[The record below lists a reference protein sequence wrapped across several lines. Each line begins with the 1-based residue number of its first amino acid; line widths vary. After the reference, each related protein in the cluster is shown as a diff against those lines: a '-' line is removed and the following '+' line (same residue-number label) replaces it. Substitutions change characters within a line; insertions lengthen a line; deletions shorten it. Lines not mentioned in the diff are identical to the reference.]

1 MLARERAN
9 VIPAADFK
17 EILVNVQCS
26 SSLQLHFYV
35 TEQFSHVLV
44 QPNHERNPLEEL
56 SALADE
62 EREQVE
68 EEKEKTPR
76 AEASRG
82 EHCGITAED
91 LDFGMEEFEE
101 EAVDPKIAE
110 DASDSDSL
118 EELLDQL
125 SDGK

>member
-17 EILVNVQCS
+17 EILVN
-26 SSLQLHFYV
+26 LHTPPVPIFCKGAV
-35 TEQFSHVLV
+35 FLIMIFL

-62 EREQVE
+62 EGEQVE

-76 AEASRG
+76 AAEASRG
-82 EHCGITAED
+82 ENCGISAED
-91 LDFGMEEFEE
+91 LDFGVEEFEE
-101 EAVDPKIAE
+101 AVAPVLKNVCVPPTSKFWPIVPPPKSA
-110 DASDSDSL
+110 
-118 EELLDQL
+118 
-125 SDGK
+125 

>member
-1 MLARERAN
+1 MFN
-9 VIPAADFK
+9 VHLTAVAFLCITVKLSIF
-17 EILVNVQCS
+17 
-26 SSLQLHFYV
+26 
-35 TEQFSHVLV
+35 HVLV

-62 EREQVE
+62 EGDQVE
-68 EEKEKTPR
+68 EEKEKTPQ

-82 EHCGITAED
+82 ENFGITAED

-101 EAVDPKIAE
+101 AAGEPKIAE
-110 DASDSDSL
+110 DESDSEGL

-125 SDGK
+125 SDGN

>member
-17 EILVNVQCS
+17 EILVNVHL
-26 SSLQLHFYV
+26 SLLPLLN
-35 TEQFSHVLV
+35 FSHVFV

-62 EREQVE
+62 EGEQVE
-68 EEKEKTPR
+68 EEKEKTLR
-76 AEASRG
+76 AAEPSRG
-82 EHCGITAED
+82 ENCGITAED
-91 LDFGMEEFEE
+91 LDFGTEDFEE
-101 EAVDPKIAE
+101 EALVEPKIAE
-110 DASDSDSL
+110 DDERDSDSL

-125 SDGK
+125 SDGN

>member
-1 MLARERAN
+1 MFFL
-9 VIPAADFK
+9 
-17 EILVNVQCS
+17 
-26 SSLQLHFYV
+26 
-35 TEQFSHVLV
+35 

-62 EREQVE
+62 EGEQVE

-76 AEASRG
+76 AAAEAPRG
-82 EHCGITAED
+82 ENCGIPAED

-101 EAVDPKIAE
+101 AVADPKIAE
-110 DASDSDSL
+110 DESDSDSL

-125 SDGK
+125 SDGN